1 MDNETESPFA
11 RILREQSERHN
22 NEDPRSSDQDTA
34 IERAFVAPAWPFRFG
49 EAEAPGT
56 LAEHHPTVEEPVP
69 PIPSAI
75 ANEEIS
81 FIKERPDG
89 KKVTTLGSILEDGHH

>member
-1 MDNETESPFA
+1 MDERPFNEYRPLSDVA
-11 RILREQSERHN
+11 SE
-22 NEDPRSSDQDTA
+22 E
-34 IERAFVAPAWPFRFG
+34 AFVAPEYG
-49 EAEAPGT
+49 ETSDGPATGRVADGAVEGES
-56 LAEHHPTVEEPVP
+56 LAEHHPTVEQPVP

-81 FIKERPDG
+81 FIRERPDG

>member
-1 MDNETESPFA
+1 MDKEP
-11 RILREQSERHN
+11 L
-22 NEDPRSSDQDTA
+22 NEDQDVA
-34 IERAFVAPAWPFRFG
+34 NEQAFVARAWSEIPDG
-49 EAEAPGT
+49 GQLAEP
-56 LAEHHPTVEEPVP
+56 LAEHHPTVAEPVP

-89 KKVTTLGSILEDGHH
+89 VKVTTLGSILEEGSHGPTPLAPTGPGF